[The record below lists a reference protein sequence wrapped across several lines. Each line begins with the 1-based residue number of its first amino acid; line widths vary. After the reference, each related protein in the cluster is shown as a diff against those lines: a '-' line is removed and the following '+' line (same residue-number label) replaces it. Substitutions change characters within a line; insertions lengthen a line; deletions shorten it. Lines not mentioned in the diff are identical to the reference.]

1 MPTQR
6 RRIGFLPSS
15 EVQNIIDKVC
25 NHNKLSQSKV
35 TGILVEEALRSRGV
49 LNTSIKELSFKF
61 CSNNGE
67 VLSIPNKKLN
77 NGMPIV
83 EDNNHLDDVSIK
95 DEVQM
100 INDYIE
106 FKFFKNIMN
115 RNKSKIKEQCHT
127 LLEKLEYYLNM
138 GLEA

>member
-6 RRIGFLPSS
+6 RRIGFLPRS
-15 EVQNIIDKVC
+15 EVQNIIDKIC
-25 NHNKLSQSKV
+25 NINKLSQSKV

-49 LNTSIKELSFKF
+49 LNTSIMDLSYKF
-61 CSNNGE
+61 CSNKAEAFLISNKTLNSE
-67 VLSIPNKKLN
+67 IPN
-77 NGMPIV
+77 V
-83 EDNNHLDDVSIK
+83 ENKTNLDDDSIN

-115 RNKSKIKEQCHT
+115 RNKSRIKE
-127 LLEKLEYYLNM
+127 
-138 GLEA
+138 

>member
-49 LNTSIKELSFKF
+49 LNTTKSPWFGSLLKNRLFEIFGL
-61 CSNNGE
+61 NGNE
-67 VLSIPNKKLN
+67 
-77 NGMPIV
+77 
-83 EDNNHLDDVSIK
+83 
-95 DEVQM
+95 
-100 INDYIE
+100 
-106 FKFFKNIMN
+106 
-115 RNKSKIKEQCHT
+115 C
-127 LLEKLEYYLNM
+127 LLYP
-138 GLEA
+138 

>member
-6 RRIGFLPSS
+6 RRIGFLPRS
-15 EVQNIIDKVC
+15 EVQNIIDKIC
-25 NHNKLSQSKV
+25 NINKLSQSKV

-61 CSNNGE
+61 CSNNDE
-67 VLSIPNKKLN
+67 AFIIPNKTFN
-77 NGMPIV
+77 NELPKV
-83 EDNNHLDDVSIK
+83 EDNANLDDESIN

-115 RNKSKIKEQCHT
+115 RKIRKIK
-127 LLEKLEYYLNM
+127 
-138 GLEA
+138 

>member
-15 EVQNIIDKVC
+15 EVQNIIDKIC
-25 NHNKLSQSKV
+25 NHNRLSQSKV
-35 TGILVEEALRSRGV
+35 TGIWVEEALRSRGV
-49 LNTSIKELSFKF
+49 LNTSIKKLSYEFY
-61 CSNNGE
+61 SNKSE
-67 VLSIPNKKLN
+67 ALLIPHKTFSSEIPNVEN
-77 NGMPIV
+77 NI
-83 EDNNHLDDVSIK
+83 NLDDDSIN

-115 RNKSKIKEQCHT
+115 RNKSRIKE
-127 LLEKLEYYLNM
+127 
-138 GLEA
+138 

>member
-6 RRIGFLPSS
+6 RRIGFLPRL
-15 EVQNIIDKVC
+15 EVQNIIDKIC
-25 NHNKLSQSKV
+25 NINKLSQSKV

-49 LNTSIKELSFKF
+49 LNTSIKELSYEF
-61 CSNNGE
+61 CSNKGE
-67 VLSIPNKKLN
+67 ALLIPNKTLN
-77 NGMPIV
+77 SEIPNV
-83 EDNNHLDDVSIK
+83 KNKTYLDEDSIN

-115 RNKSKIKEQCHT
+115 RNKRRIKE
-127 LLEKLEYYLNM
+127 
-138 GLEA
+138 

>member
-6 RRIGFLPSS
+6 RRIGFLPRS
-15 EVQNIIDKVC
+15 EVQNIIDKIC
-25 NHNKLSQSKV
+25 NINKLSQSKV

-49 LNTSIKELSFKF
+49 LNTSIKELSFEF
-61 CSNNGE
+61 SSNNGE
-67 VLSIPNKKLN
+67 AFLIPNKTLN
-77 NGMPIV
+77 SKILNV
-83 EDNNHLDDVSIK
+83 ENKNYLDEDSIN

-115 RNKSKIKEQCHT
+115 RNKRKIK
-127 LLEKLEYYLNM
+127 
-138 GLEA
+138 

>member
-6 RRIGFLPSS
+6 KRIGFLPRS
-15 EVQNIIDKVC
+15 EVQNIIDKIC

-49 LNTSIKELSFKF
+49 LNTSNKELSLKF
-61 CSNNGE
+61 FCNKGDA
-67 VLSIPNKKLN
+67 LSIPNKTFN
-77 NGMPIV
+77 NEVTMV
-83 EDNNHLDDVSIK
+83 EDNNHLDDESIN

-115 RNKSKIKEQCHT
+115 RNKSRIKE
-127 LLEKLEYYLNM
+127 
-138 GLEA
+138 